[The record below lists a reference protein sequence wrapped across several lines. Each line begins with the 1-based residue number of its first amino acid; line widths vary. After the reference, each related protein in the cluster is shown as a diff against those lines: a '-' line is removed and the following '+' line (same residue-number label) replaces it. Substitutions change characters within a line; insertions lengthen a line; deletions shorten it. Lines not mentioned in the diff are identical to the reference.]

1 MSVNTKTEPPVG
13 LPPCGYGLGTRRWER
28 DSRTHSGILPGRF
41 LGVAGAWEDERKRRC
56 CRSGRAGVGT
66 DRVDPC
72 EPLRSW
78 ASEYGVPAEVA
89 LRVFPL
95 IDTVLPATGARS
107 SRVQYEGRKR
117 RSCSPS

>member
-1 MSVNTKTEPPVG
+1 MSAILRRN
-13 LPPCGYGLGTRRWER
+13 LLLGYLRAGTALALGGGNETRGP
-28 DSRTHSGILPGRF
+28 TPGTSQDGFGR
-41 LGVAGAWEDERKRRC
+41 AGAWEDERKRRC

-66 DRVDPC
+66 GRVDPC

-89 LRVFPL
+89 LWVFPL